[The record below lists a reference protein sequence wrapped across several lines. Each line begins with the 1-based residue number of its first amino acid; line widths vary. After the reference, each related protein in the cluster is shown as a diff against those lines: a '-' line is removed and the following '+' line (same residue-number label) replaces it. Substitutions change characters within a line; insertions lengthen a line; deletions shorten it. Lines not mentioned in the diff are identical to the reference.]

1 MTGAA
6 RLSRIR
12 SWLLP
17 FLVALLILG
26 HACEL
31 PAYAELLVSHETVEA
46 EPAPATGHDDA
57 DQHALTCEA
66 VLVAPGP
73 ASTDLGPVAIA
84 QIVVASATRVTG
96 PTPSL
101 PARPTRSS
109 ADPPLFLLFSS
120 FLI

>member
-1 MTGAA
+1 MAGSAQ
-6 RLSRIR
+6 LSRTR

-17 FLVALLILG
+17 LLVALLILG

-31 PAYAELLVSHETVEA
+31 PAYAELLVSHDTVEA
-46 EPAPATGHDDA
+46 EATPAAGHDDG

-73 ASTDLGPVAIA
+73 AATDLGPVALT
-84 QIVVASATRVTG
+84 QIVVAGATRVTG